1 MRRGRAQAYMRGIA
15 VTIAAF
21 VLLGTGGCGGK
32 AESSGQASQ
41 SEVTEEAHA
50 SSTKR
55 KQGGTKR
62 NERKRAA
69 FGVGGNRGS

>member
-32 AESSGQASQ
+32 AESSGQA
-41 SEVTEEAHA
+41 EEAHA

-55 KQGGTKR
+55 KQEAQKET
-62 NERKRAA
+62 N
-69 FGVGGNRGS
+69 